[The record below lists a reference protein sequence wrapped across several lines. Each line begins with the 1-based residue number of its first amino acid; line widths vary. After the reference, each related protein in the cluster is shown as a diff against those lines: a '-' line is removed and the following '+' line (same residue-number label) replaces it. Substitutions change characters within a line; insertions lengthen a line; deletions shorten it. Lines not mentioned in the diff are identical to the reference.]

1 MKKIS
6 IELDK
11 LFSDKLDEMINEI
24 EHNIQKTM
32 SVEELEK
39 YKKYP
44 YLATSKS
51 EIVESLI
58 EEIDLSGNL
67 RQRIINQL
75 SEE

>member
-1 MKKIS
+1 MKIS
-6 IELDK
+6 IELEK
-11 LFSDKLDEMINEI
+11 SFSDKLDGMIKEI
-24 EHNIQKTM
+24 EYNIQKKM
-32 SVEELEK
+32 SVEDLAK

-44 YLATSKS
+44 FLATSKS

-58 EEIDLSGNL
+58 GEIKLSTDL